1 VIQPDL
7 LVVGGDHEHAPRSA
21 RRQEALTWPAHA
33 EVFFMPTRP
42 WQSAG
47 VSKAGWERAQ
57 KAVIGRAANLVWR
70 ARKQE
75 PADTRTNGLD
85 DSMER
90 LAGIGRGD
98 PDATRYGLNLADA
111 EPQDGES

>member
-1 VIQPDL
+1 
-7 LVVGGDHEHAPRSA
+7 
-21 RRQEALTWPAHA
+21 
-33 EVFFMPTRP
+33 MPTRP

-98 PDATRYGLNLADA
+98 PEATRYGLNLADA
-111 EPQDGES
+111 EPPDGEC